1 MTIGDVTRDIA
12 ICAVSYI
19 NVYCSKLK
27 CLKMGIYW
35 YTWRHT
41 RSVNCI
47 RFSPDSF
54 LWKNWILWLLIYNC
68 IFSLSFHLTEKMWL
82 YLKKSKKKTKL
93 AKATYLGLVTVLM
106 KMVNCYSF
114 FSHTYISIL
123 LTTIY
128 LIHIHLI
135 PIKYQRRVYVVNLVL
150 ISYNDTVKKS
160 KFLTMFF

>member
-1 MTIGDVTRDIA
+1 MILKDPAFCRSHAEEIYYPLETFPLQFTKVNFTVFLKTAVSMFLVYKQWRHWTIACIVSTANKPLVGTVMTIGDVTRDIA

-19 NVYCSKLK
+19 NIYCSKLK

-82 YLKKSKKKTKL
+82 YLKKSKKKQNLPKP
-93 AKATYLGLVTVLM
+93 
-106 KMVNCYSF
+106 
-114 FSHTYISIL
+114 HT
-123 LTTIY
+123 
-128 LIHIHLI
+128 
-135 PIKYQRRVYVVNLVL
+135 
-150 ISYNDTVKKS
+150 
-160 KFLTMFF
+160 